1 MVLAVAAVVVPVV
14 VLLVQ
19 PLSLAKLGPAVLEP
33 DLKNKN
39 KNFCQIKSLF
49 DCQAFGLPT
58 CSRRLI
64 S

>member
-33 DLKNKN
+33 DLKKL
-39 KNFCQIKSLF
+39 KKPLSDKVTI
-49 DCQAFGLPT
+49 
-58 CSRRLI
+58 
-64 S
+64 